1 MGNYFGEGPKGSS
14 LDADQKEEVM
24 LRFKALIFLISPL
37 TLQLVAC
44 GGGSER
50 ALLRTFFTALQTNDN
65 TTIAS
70 MSAVGFEGT
79 VESYEIVSTS
89 EDTTHPFRLAE
100 LEDAAEQAKA
110 ARDEHWEEFGF
121 FQEDNFDDL
130 EVIRERVEE
139 DREYRFSGRRGEL
152 QTEWDRWREE
162 RSGHETALRE
172 AEAAVEKERTQAS
185 MSVMGNTTLAG
196 FSGEVATREVIVN
209 VTTTE
214 EGEKP
219 YRFTLSKYNLTAG
232 QSSPPSR
239 WIITGIEATAG
250 GTT

>member
-1 MGNYFGEGPKGSS
+1 
-14 LDADQKEEVM
+14 M

-37 TLQLVAC
+37 TLQLIAC

-50 ALLRTFFTALQTNDN
+50 ALLRTFFTALQSNDN

-79 VESYEIVSTS
+79 VEAYEILSAGEETVQ
-89 EDTTHPFRLAE
+89 PFRLAE
-100 LEDAAEQAKA
+100 LEEAADQAKVM
-110 ARDEHWEEFGF
+110 RDEHWEEFGV
-121 FQEDNFDDL
+121 FQDEHFDDL
-130 EVIRERVEE
+130 EVIRQRVEE
-139 DREYRFSGRRGEL
+139 DREYRFSGRRGEV
-152 QTEWDRWREE
+152 QTEWDQWREE
-162 RSGHETALRE
+162 RSGYETALRD
-172 AEAAVEKERTQAS
+172 ASAAVDKERSQAS

-196 FSGEVATREVIVN
+196 FGGEVATTEVMVN

-219 YRFTLSKYNLTAG
+219 YRFTLSRYRLTAG
-232 QSSPPSR
+232 ENSPPSR
-239 WIITGIEATAG
+239 WIITGIEVTAG